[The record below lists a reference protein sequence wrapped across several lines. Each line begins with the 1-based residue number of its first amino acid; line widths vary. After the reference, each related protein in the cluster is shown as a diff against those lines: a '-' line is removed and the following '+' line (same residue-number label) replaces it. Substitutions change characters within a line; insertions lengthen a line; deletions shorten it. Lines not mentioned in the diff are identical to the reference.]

1 MSNKLTPVIIVDE
14 ERCTGCFACI
24 SACPV
29 KFCNDASEGVVR
41 INHDM
46 CIGCGCCIKACT
58 HDARIP
64 LDDTEEFLNSVKNS
78 SVVAIIAPAVASSF
92 PNQYLQLNG
101 WLKSI
106 GVKACF
112 DVSFG
117 AELTIKSY
125 LEHLQKNNPK
135 CIIAQP
141 CPALVSYIE
150 IYHTELLEYLAPAD
164 SPMMH
169 AMKMV
174 KEYYHEYRN
183 SKMVIISPCI
193 AKRREFDEVQI
204 GDFNVTFTSLQN
216 HFKDHNINLAS
227 FQRADYDNPP
237 PERAVLFSTPGGL
250 LQTAQRWN
258 PAIINVARKIEGPDI
273 IYDYLKT
280 LKSQIDR
287 GNAPVLVDCLNCE
300 LGCNGGTGTLNT
312 HKSFDEVESLI
323 EKRNKQMQEEWL
335 KKDNIDKENVS
346 DEIRKLVETYWKNSL
361 YDRKYVNRSSNN
373 TIKIPDNKQKL
384 QIYRSMHKYTKKDI
398 YNCMS
403 CGYKSCEAMAV
414 AIFNNLNVPGHC
426 HHYLLTNLNNIM
438 ENITEKSTEQ
448 KEIVA
453 DINNSLND
461 ILAVIES
468 VFKASHELQN
478 SIQEINKS
486 AVIASDVAHNGSSM
500 TKETTSEVQ
509 TLISKTGNMVT
520 SVDMINKIASQTQ
533 MLALN
538 ASIEAARAGD
548 AGKGFSVVAS
558 EVKNLAQETLKV
570 SDEIISNINGL
581 NKQVK
586 ETTRSIENIG
596 QVIYEIDT
604 AQNQV
609 AAFINNQQIMIKKVT
624 ENLSEIVSSIRQISS
639 ELNSVVTMENHK

>member
-1 MSNKLTPVIIVDE
+1 MSKNLAPVIEIDE
-14 ERCTGCFACI
+14 DLCTGCFACI

-29 KFCNDASEGVVR
+29 KYCNDASEGVVR
-41 INHDM
+41 INSDM
-46 CIGCGCCIKACT
+46 CIGCGCCISACT
-58 HDARIP
+58 HGARKII
-64 LDDTEEFLNSVKNS
+64 DDTVNFLNDVRNS

-125 LEHLQKNNPK
+125 LEHLQKNNPR

-150 IYHTELLEYLAPAD
+150 IYHPELIDFLAPAD

-169 AMKMV
+169 TMKMV
-174 KEYYHEYRN
+174 KEYYPQYKN
-183 SKMVIISPCI
+183 SKQVIISPCI
-193 AKRREFDEVQI
+193 AKKREFDEVQI
-204 GDFNVTFTSLQN
+204 GNYNVTFASLLN
-216 HFKDHNINLAS
+216 YFKLNNINLS
-227 FQRADYDNPP
+227 SYPSVDYDNPP
-237 PERAVLFSTPGGL
+237 AERAVLFSTPGGL
-250 LQTAQRWN
+250 IQTALRWN
-258 PAIINVARKIEGPDI
+258 PSISNVSRKIEGPDI
-273 IYDYLKT
+273 IYDYLKS
-280 LKSQIDR
+280 LKTQIDH
-287 GNAPVLVDCLNCE
+287 GNAPVLIDCLNCE
-300 LGCNGGTGTLNT
+300 MGCNGGTGTLNG
-312 HKSFDEVESLI
+312 HKPFDEIESLI
-323 EKRNKQMQEEWL
+323 EKRRKAMQQLWL
-335 KKDNIDKENVS
+335 KENN
-346 DEIRKLVETYWKNSL
+346 DLPENANEEIQKLVESYWKNGL

-373 TIKIPDNKQKL
+373 SIKMPDNRQKM
-384 QIYRSMHKYTKKDI
+384 QIYGSMHKYKKQDV

-403 CGYKSCEAMAV
+403 CGYKSCESMAV
-414 AIFNNLNVPGHC
+414 AIYNNLNVPQHC
-426 HHYLLTNLNNIM
+426 HHYLLTNLNKIMNNI
-438 ENITEKSTEQ
+438 NEKSNEQ

-461 ILAVIES
+461 ILSVIES
-468 VFKASHELQN
+468 VFRASHELQN

-486 AVIASDVAHNGSSM
+486 AVNASDVAHSGSSL
-500 TKETTSEVQ
+500 TKETTAEVQ
-509 TLISKTGNMVT
+509 NLIQKTGNMVT

-570 SDEIISNINGL
+570 SDEIIANINGV

-596 QVIYEIDT
+596 QVIFEIDT

-609 AAFINNQQIMIKKVT
+609 AAFITNQEMMIRKVT
-624 ENLSEIVSSIRQISS
+624 ENLSEIVSSIREISA
-639 ELNSVVTMENHK
+639 ELNTVVTTEKD